1 MAAFLTRRKFL
12 LMVAAILVAGGIFLA
27 HPAHTHLRA
36 MSVLL
41 RFSDPKANGFGVR
54 FAQHPFEEQTGSAQG
69 GSAQFRYRIYKPQ
82 DVNNPGGMVLLHGV
96 HRLGIDEPRL
106 VSFARTLAS
115 AGIEVLTPE
124 LRDLADYR
132 VTSQTVDQIGVA
144 AVILSTRM
152 NRPKVG
158 VMGLSFAGGLALLAA
173 AKPEYAGNI
182 AFVVAVGAHDDLGR
196 VSRFFA
202 TDRVEKPDGSSAPL
216 PAHEY
221 GILVLAY
228 SHLEDFFS
236 PLDVPIAREALR
248 RWLGE
253 HPDAMKKAEPLSP
266 AGHAELDLLLHHRDQ
281 LRQKLLEEVKL
292 HAGEMAAV
300 SPHGQLGHLTVP
312 VFLLHGSGD
321 SVIPATETQWLAQD
335 VPRPELKE
343 ALVSPALIHVNMEET
358 VPFSQKWDLVHFLA
372 KVVGAADE
380 TGTMSATKALQ

>member
-1 MAAFLTRRKFL
+1 MAAFLTRRKLL
-12 LMVAAILVAGGIFLA
+12 LMVAAILVVAAIFLA

-41 RFSDPKANGFGVR
+41 RFSDPKANGFSVR
-54 FAQHPFEEQTGSAQG
+54 FAQHPFEEQTGSAQS

-106 VSFARTLAS
+106 VSFARALAS

-132 VTSQTVDQIGVA
+132 VTPQTVDQIGMA

-182 AFVVAVGAHDDLGR
+182 AFVVAVGSHDDLGR

-202 TDRVEKPDGSSAPL
+202 TDRVEKPDGSSAPFS
-216 PAHEY
+216 AHEY
-221 GILVLAY
+221 GVLVLAY
-228 SHLEDFFS
+228 AHLEDFFS
-236 PLDVPIAREALR
+236 PPDVPIARETLR
-248 RWLGE
+248 LWLWE
-253 HPDAMKKAEPLSP
+253 QPDAMKKAEPLSP
-266 AGHAELDLLLHHRDQ
+266 AGRAELDLLLHHRDQ
-281 LRQKLLEEVKL
+281 LHQKLLDEVKL
-292 HAGEMAAV
+292 HADEMAAV
-300 SPHGQLGHLTVP
+300 SPHGRLGHLTVP

-321 SVIPATETQWLAQD
+321 SVIPATETLWLVQD
-335 VPRPELKE
+335 VPRPELKA

-358 VPFSQKWDLVHFLA
+358 VPFSQEWGLVHFLA
-372 KVVGAADE
+372 KVVAAADD
-380 TGTMSATKALQ
+380 TSTM